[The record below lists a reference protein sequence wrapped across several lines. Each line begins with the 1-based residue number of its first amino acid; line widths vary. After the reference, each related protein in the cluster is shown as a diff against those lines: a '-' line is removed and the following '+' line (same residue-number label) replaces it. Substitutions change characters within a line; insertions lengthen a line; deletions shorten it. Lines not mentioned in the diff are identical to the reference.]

1 MSTKLEK
8 YEDHWVTDVGKAFLC
23 ERVVVRGKDLHN
35 DMADWDWFTVHLYGI
50 TGREFSEKQVKLLNH
65 IWAYTSYPDP
75 SIWPNNTSAL
85 AGSVRSTASLAM
97 AAGLINS
104 EATLFGHRP
113 VKKTIGFFL
122 EASKK
127 RKEGIPLKDI
137 VETEIA
143 RNGGVIFGYGRPLAK
158 IDERVPHTIKKIIE
172 LGFQN
177 GEHYKFALEINQY
190 LKETRQIAMN
200 IVALA
205 GALGADFGFN
215 AEEYHLFINLC
226 FYAGQPPCYLDA
238 ISKPEGSF
246 FPMRCSSIN
255 YKGSSRRD
263 WD

>member
-1 MSTKLEK
+1 MSKLEQ
-8 YEDHWVTDVGKAFLC
+8 YEDKWLTSVGKAFLC

-35 DMADWDWFTVHLYGI
+35 DMGDWDWFTVHIYGI
-50 TGREFSEKQVKLLNH
+50 TGRKFPEKEVKLLNH

-75 SIWPNNTSAL
+75 SIWPNNTAAL

-122 EASKK
+122 SAIKK
-127 RKEGIPLKDI
+127 RNAGVSLEDI
-137 VETEIA
+137 VEAEIEK
-143 RNGGVIFGYGRPLAK
+143 NGGVIFGYGRPLAK
-158 IDERVPHTIKKIIE
+158 IDERVPHTIKKIVE
-172 LGFQN
+172 LGFDHL
-177 GEHYKFALEINQY
+177 EHYNLALEVNQY
-190 LKETRQIAMN
+190 LKNTRKITMN

-205 GALGADFGFN
+205 GALGADFGFSP
-215 AEEYHLFINLC
+215 EEYHLFINLC

-246 FPMRCSSIN
+246 FPIRCESIV
-255 YKGSSRRD
+255 YSGKERKA
-263 WD
+263 W